1 MTVFN
6 SPSFD
11 SHELVAFKED
21 AHSGLRAIIA
31 VHNTALG
38 PALGGCRF
46 YPYGSDEQALEDVLR
61 LSRGM
66 SYKSALAGLPLG
78 GGKAVIIG
86 DPARQKSRQLLL
98 AMGEFIAGLNGQYI
112 TAEDSGTGVADMKVI
127 GERTTYVSGVM
138 DGSRFGGD
146 PSPYTAQGVFCGI
159 RAALAFRH
167 KANSLKGVR
176 VAIQGAGSVGRH
188 LAALLVAAGAEVFI
202 ADINAANLA
211 LAQALGAKTVAV
223 ADVLSM
229 DVDVLAPCAMG
240 AVIDKQTVGVI
251 KAGIVAGAAN
261 NQLANAIQG
270 EQLRQLGIL
279 YAPDFVINAGGII
292 DVYYQRAEGSSEKSA
307 AHVET
312 IADTLQRIFRRAEH
326 TGETTARV
334 AELLA
339 EERFLAPVKIAAA

>member
-21 AHSGLRAIIA
+21 ARSGLRAIIA

-86 DPARQKSRQLLL
+86 DPASQKSRQLLL
-98 AMGEFIAGLNGQYI
+98 AMGEFIEGLNGQYI

-159 RAALAFRH
+159 KAACAFRH

-188 LAALLVAAGAEVFI
+188 LTALLVAAGAEVFI
-202 ADINAANLA
+202 ADINAANLE

-229 DVDVLAPCAMG
+229 DADVLAPCAMG
-240 AVIDKQTVGVI
+240 AVIDEQTVGVI

-261 NQLANAIQG
+261 NQLAQVIQG
-270 EQLRQLGIL
+270 EQLRQRGIL

-292 DVYYQRAEGSSEKSA
+292 DVYYQRAEGSSEKST

>member
-1 MTVFN
+1 
-6 SPSFD
+6 
-11 SHELVAFKED
+11 
-21 AHSGLRAIIA
+21 
-31 VHNTALG
+31 
-38 PALGGCRF
+38 
-46 YPYGSDEQALEDVLR
+46 
-61 LSRGM
+61 M

-86 DPARQKSRQLLL
+86 DPASQKSRQLLL
-98 AMGEFIAGLNGQYI
+98 AMGEFIEGLNGQYI

-146 PSPYTAQGVFCGI
+146 PSPYTAQGVYYGI
-159 RAALAFRH
+159 KAACAFRH

-188 LAALLVAAGAEVFI
+188 LTALLVAAGAEVFI

-240 AVIDKQTVGVI
+240 AVIDEQTVGVI

-261 NQLANAIQG
+261 NQLAQVIQG
-270 EQLRQLGIL
+270 EQLSQRGIL